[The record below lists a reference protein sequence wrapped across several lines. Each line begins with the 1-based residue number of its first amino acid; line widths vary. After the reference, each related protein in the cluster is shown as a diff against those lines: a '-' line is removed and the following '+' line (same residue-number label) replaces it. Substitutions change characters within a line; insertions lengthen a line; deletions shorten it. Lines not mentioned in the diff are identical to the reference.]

1 MAGNLLR
8 VKDLGEVEVT
18 VLSSVIWRGAGKEI
32 VLVLRSPAFAGWR
45 GLHKDELRVFR
56 HGKERGLTTAVK
68 ASLEGPAALSAS
80 AERLT
85 GVRLEET

>member
-45 GLHKDELRVFR
+45 GLHKDELETLR
-56 HGKERGLTTAVK
+56 HKKEKVGLPQRSRLHWK
-68 ASLEGPAALSAS
+68 ALRRSLPLQS
-80 AERLT
+80 
-85 GVRLEET
+85 V

>member
-45 GLHKDELRVFR
+45 GLHKDELETLRR
-56 HGKERGLTTAVK
+56 KKEKEAYHSGQGFAGRPCGVLCLNRAFDWR
-68 ASLEGPAALSAS
+68 AA
-80 AERLT
+80 
-85 GVRLEET
+85 

>member
-45 GLHKDELRVFR
+45 GLHKE
-56 HGKERGLTTAVK
+56 
-68 ASLEGPAALSAS
+68 
-80 AERLT
+80 
-85 GVRLEET
+85 